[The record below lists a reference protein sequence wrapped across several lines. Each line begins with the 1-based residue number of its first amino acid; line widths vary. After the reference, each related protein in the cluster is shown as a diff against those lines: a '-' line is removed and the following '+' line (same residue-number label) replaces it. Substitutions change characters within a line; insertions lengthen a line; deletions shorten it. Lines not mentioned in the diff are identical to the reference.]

1 MKTKTYTQDEVLK
14 NINTHQKKLDQLV
27 LSRKELNKDIS
38 NVKKQIIYWT
48 ELDKSQIKMF

>member
-1 MKTKTYTQDEVLK
+1 MKTYTQDEVLK

>member
-38 NVKKQIIYWT
+38 SVKKQIIYWT